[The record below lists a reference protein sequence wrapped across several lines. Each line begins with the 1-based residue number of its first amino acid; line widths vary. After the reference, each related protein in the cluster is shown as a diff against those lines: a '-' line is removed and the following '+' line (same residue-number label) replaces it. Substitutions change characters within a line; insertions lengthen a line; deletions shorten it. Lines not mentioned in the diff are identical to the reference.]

1 MSILSW
7 MHNLFNKPEC
17 QDFPDSVY
25 ENCVRFQIE
34 LTEKEKELLASF
46 DCKKFTKDVDATA
59 YYDDDYNYYL
69 ALESKGVIYRTEIDG
84 YQKWHIASEFLNT
97 YNVFLA

>member
-1 MSILSW
+1 MFKWLSKF
-7 MHNLFNKPEC
+7 LDKPEC

-25 ENCVRFQIE
+25 ENCERFDIS
-34 LTEKEKELLASF
+34 LSEKEKELLASF

-84 YQKWHIASEFLNT
+84 YQKWHIASDFLNT
-97 YNVFLA
+97 YNAFLA